1 MATTYT
7 SNADFASAK
16 ESRKSLIHRLFDRY
30 VEARQREAN
39 RRVINYLRVLDYD
52 TLRVY
57 GFTDEQIRK
66 IYNGDVQRSALQ

>member
-7 SNADFASAK
+7 TDADLASGK
-16 ESRKSLIHRLFDRY
+16 VSRKSLIHRLFDRY

-39 RRVINYLRVLDYD
+39 RRVMNYLRVLDYD

-57 GFTDEQIRK
+57 GFSDEQIRK
-66 IYNGDVQRSALQ
+66 IYNGDVQV